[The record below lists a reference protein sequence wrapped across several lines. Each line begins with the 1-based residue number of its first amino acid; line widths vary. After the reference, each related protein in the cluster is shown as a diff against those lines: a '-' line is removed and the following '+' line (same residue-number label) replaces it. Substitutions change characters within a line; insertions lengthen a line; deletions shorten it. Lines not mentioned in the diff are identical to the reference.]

1 MMKRETLRNYRRTIG
16 KFDRYSSVEMERQ
29 LIDSHLEALDKLEEL
44 TTVNRHLS
52 GARCDL
58 DCSYCRAGTEY
69 GYLTGDDA

>member
-1 MMKRETLRNYRRTIG
+1 MIEKWLLQHYTEMIRGGYRPNRKTI
-16 KFDRYSSVEMERQ
+16 Q
-29 LIDSHLEALDKLEEL
+29 QIIDSHLEALVKLEEL